1 MTRGGSIGV
10 FDSGLGGL
18 TAVRQIIR
26 LAPGEDIIYF
36 GDTARVPYGNRSAE
50 VIIRYARQAIAFL
63 LTKRVKFLIDA
74 CGTMSSALDDN
85 FTSALPVP
93 YIGVID
99 AAAKAAL
106 AASRNKRIG
115 VIATAATIN
124 SSAFQNALKK
134 EEPEARIFSVSC
146 PLFVPLVENGYIE
159 RDNTVTRLVAE
170 EYLADMRENDID
182 TLILG
187 CTHYPL
193 IAELISGVM
202 GRGVTLIDSGF
213 EAAKAALELMPEGGA
228 REGGRL
234 EVFTSDCPLGF
245 AAIAAAFLGQRLENT
260 ARVDIEEVPAYIL
273 PKRKGE

>member
-74 CGTMSSALDDN
+74 CGTMSSALDDD

-106 AASRNKRIG
+106 AASQNKRIG